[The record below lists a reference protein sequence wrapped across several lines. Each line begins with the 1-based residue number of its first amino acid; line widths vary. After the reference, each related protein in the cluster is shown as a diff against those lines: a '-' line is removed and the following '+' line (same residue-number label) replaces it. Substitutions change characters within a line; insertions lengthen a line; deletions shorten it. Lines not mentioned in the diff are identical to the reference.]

1 MMIDTVS
8 VKTGSNMTVMAP
20 IVAAE
25 IFEIETQFVV
35 PYKLAEGTHAT
46 TRAILLKFT
55 DGDGVVGWGEAD
67 PNVTFTGESPG
78 DAVRVLHDTLVPHVL
93 GQTNPE
99 PGRIDLTLDSLV
111 PRHLSAKG
119 AVTMALL
126 DILGKRL
133 RAPVATLLG
142 GVIHESLPVL
152 WPLSNGT
159 ADDDIRVIE
168 EKSVQGFSSFMLKMG
183 ASPVADEV
191 KRVAA
196 LEARYGSRV
205 KFIADANQGWSLREA
220 REFLDGVRGSNLAFV
235 EQPIQKDDLEGM
247 ALLAGGT
254 AFSISA
260 DESVVDVAHAA
271 KIAKLG
277 AASIFSIKSSKNGGP
292 LRAQRI
298 AAVAAAFGIR
308 CYMNSML
315 EFGITQS
322 ASLQHA
328 VTISNLVDVGHAFMS
343 TLRLVEDPTDFSSFV
358 RNGTVYFPNRDGLGV
373 QVDEAH
379 VRRMAVSSCALGA
392 RG

>member
-1 MMIDTVS
+1 MMIDTTVG
-8 VKTGSNMTVMAP
+8 TESNITVMAP

-46 TRAILLKFT
+46 TRAILLKLT

-67 PNVTFTGESPG
+67 PNITFTGESPG

-93 GQTNPE
+93 GQANPE
-99 PGRIDLTLDSLV
+99 PGRIDLALDPLV

-119 AVTMALL
+119 AITMALL

-133 RAPVATLLG
+133 HAPVATLLG

-159 ADDDIRVIE
+159 ADDDSRVID

-205 KFIADANQGWSLREA
+205 KLIADANQGWSFEEA
-220 REFLDGVRGSNLAFV
+220 RVFLDGVRGSNLAFV
-235 EQPIQKDDLEGM
+235 EQPIPKDDLEGM
-247 ALLAGGT
+247 ALLASST
-254 AFSISA
+254 AFPISA
-260 DESVVDVAHAA
+260 DESVVDVVHAA
-271 KIAKLG
+271 KIAKVG

-315 EFGITQS
+315 EFGVTQS

-358 RNGTVYFPNRDGLGV
+358 RNGTVYFPNRNGLGV
-373 QVDEAH
+373 EVDEAH
-379 VRRMAVSSCALGA
+379 VRRMAVSSYVLGA